1 MTQMKEKAVEMIEQI
16 SDENMIESKL
26 QTIIEDIVIGL
37 QKIVKSDL
45 EAVILYGSYAR
56 GDYDLESDIDI
67 AVLLSCDRF
76 EMKKYTDTLADLMVD
91 LNLEH
96 DILVNFCC
104 IPYTDFAEKK
114 NILPYYMNI
123 EREGINLIA

>member
-1 MTQMKEKAVEMIEQI
+1 
-16 SDENMIESKL
+16 MIESKL
-26 QTIIEDIVIGL
+26 QTIIEDIIIGL

-67 AVLLSCDRF
+67 AVLLSCDRL

-104 IPYTDFAEKK
+104 IPYTDFAKKK

-123 EREGINLIA
+123 EREGVNLIA